1 MDLNHQ
7 AGWAVAAQASAR
19 SEPPLPK
26 RKEDSFDAAAYDYAH
41 RLITPVCGDTLQ
53 MPGDGPVIGRAKDA
67 SPRKGNKNFMMKKKH
82 IIAKLL
88 VLAMILTMIPFS
100 AMAAGETETDAKIT
114 AVTIDDQK
122 FDLKN
127 KGAGT
132 QEDPYV
138 FSNDTYTFAVDTKL
152 TIQFTVS
159 PAGAKVY
166 EVGSDTAL
174 AESKTTYKATTSG
187 TKTLE
192 FYVQGNAAKV
202 YYNVALE
209 IEKSSSGSTGGGGGG
224 SSKPSIRPGDKP
236 TTPTTPGTTAPSGGV
251 AGFNDVATGAWYAD
265 SVKYVVEKGLF
276 GGMGDGNFAPNA
288 NMTRAMMWT
297 VLARYMGVNTN
308 TGSNWYEAARA
319 WAIEK
324 GISDGTMADGNVTRE
339 QFVTM
344 LWRLSGEPTVDNGAS
359 FTDSGKVSGY
369 AKTAVDWAVAQGIVN
384 GYNDGSFNPQGSAT
398 RAEVAK
404 MLTVFCTNADAA
416 GNTTDTEEA

>member
-1 MDLNHQ
+1 
-7 AGWAVAAQASAR
+7 
-19 SEPPLPK
+19 
-26 RKEDSFDAAAYDYAH
+26 
-41 RLITPVCGDTLQ
+41 

-100 AMAAGETETDAKIT
+100 AMAAEESQLAINTVTVGEKSFTLADSGNGTEAS
-114 AVTIDDQK
+114 
-122 FDLKN
+122 
-127 KGAGT
+127 
-132 QEDPYV
+132 PYV
-138 FSNDTYTFAVDTKL
+138 FSNDTYAFAVDTEL
-152 TIQFTVS
+152 TIQFTVE
-159 PAGAKVY
+159 PTNAKVY
-166 EVGSDTAL
+166 AV
-174 AESKTTYKATTSG
+174 SKDATILEGDKSATYTATTSG
-187 TKTLE
+187 TKTLK
-192 FYVQGNAAKV
+192 FYVQSGDAKV
-202 YYNVALE
+202 YYNVTFK

-324 GISDGTMADGNVTRE
+324 GISDGTLADGNVTRE